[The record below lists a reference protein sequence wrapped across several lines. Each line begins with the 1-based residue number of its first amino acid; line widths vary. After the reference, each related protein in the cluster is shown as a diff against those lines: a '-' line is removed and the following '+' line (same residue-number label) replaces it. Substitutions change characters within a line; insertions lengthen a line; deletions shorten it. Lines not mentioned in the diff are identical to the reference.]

1 MANRRADLVDR
12 RGPREPSL
20 LRVFG
25 HLHRPRRRRRDGRRP
40 EHRRRARSTAVAAS
54 RPSGPR
60 LGAAAGP
67 DTCPTPVRAGHDVQD
82 GALWVLQGRTGLSPL
97 GRPVRPSAR
106 RPCSSPRHAGHG
118 GARPRTREGTCPPA
132 IPAAAA
138 GRRTTCS
145 ALPSL
150 TAGQW
155 TWWFLAR
162 ARRGG
167 GRVGHAGPE
176 DAHDARRVHHHG
188 HGRAPLRFPYA
199 SGVGGTVGGRPGQE
213 LSKPCF
219 LAGNARVRQRRSKN
233 K

>member
-1 MANRRADLVDR
+1 MANRRAALVDR
-12 RGPREPSL
+12 RCGPREPSL

-167 GRVGHAGPE
+167 GRVGHAGALSRRRRARPCALPRATDRHRRLSPRTLTPE
-176 DAHDARRVHHHG
+176 APPTCRAAWWRGAR
-188 HGRAPLRFPYA
+188 
-199 SGVGGTVGGRPGQE
+199 SD
-213 LSKPCF
+213 
-219 LAGNARVRQRRSKN
+219 QRRWKGA
-233 K
+233 